1 MSAPPFDERP
11 SDGAARWAV
20 GACEQTG
27 QARAHDGSRVNAG
40 DGAASD
46 GSTGDD
52 SAGGGSGAGLD
63 AESGAE
69 DEPGLS
75 PDPAE
80 LLNSDIALSAEP
92 GSSPDG
98 AAGPEADDDEGPEP
112 TLPEAVRQ
120 RITVLVAAALPAL
133 PAEETP
139 VPLRRV
145 ARFAP
150 HRRARLGGPVIASQ
164 LAADPL
170 FRQRIS
176 GRIATDAGDLG
187 AAVAGGMAPAAA
199 DPVEVA
205 ALAYLV
211 RPTGWRELIE
221 AAGESVRAEA
231 DVAAIAGQ
239 IRDAEQRAA
248 RAEHDR
254 AVARVEADKLRDEL
268 ARVREELG
276 QVREEARTA
285 SRALRELHAA
295 HKRTA
300 DLLATEKGRAT
311 KVTADHEAEVRRL
324 KTRLAEA
331 ESAAVSGKQ
340 SARDA
345 RAADETRLWLLLE
358 TIGQAASGLRRE
370 LALGPADKLPADV
383 VADAA
388 ADRPGALERSRPR
401 AQDTD
406 DPGRLDQLLALPR
419 AHLIVDGYNV
429 TKRGFAEMSLEQQR
443 KRLITGLGGIAA
455 QTGDEV
461 TVVFDGA
468 ERVHGLPPAPRGV
481 RVLFSHKGDTADELI
496 RQLVRGEPAGRP
508 LVVISS
514 DREVA
519 DGVRRHGAYPMGA
532 DSLLRRLS
540 RA

>member
-1 MSAPPFDERP
+1 MSASEPFDDRP
-11 SDGAARWAV
+11 ADRSGEPAAA
-20 GACEQTG
+20 
-27 QARAHDGSRVNAG
+27 
-40 DGAASD
+40 
-46 GSTGDD
+46 
-52 SAGGGSGAGLD
+52 LD
-63 AESGAE
+63 A
-69 DEPGLS
+69 
-75 PDPAE
+75 DP
-80 LLNSDIALSAEP
+80 IAL
-92 GSSPDG
+92 DT
-98 AAGPEADDDEGPEP
+98 DFVPEP
-112 TLPEAVRQ
+112 MLPEAVRQ
-120 RITVLVAAALPAL
+120 RITSLAAASLPGM
-133 PAEETP
+133 PAEEIP
-139 VPLRRV
+139 VALRRV

-150 HRRARLGGPVIASQ
+150 NRRARLGGQAIAAQ

-176 GRIATDAGDLG
+176 GRIVTEAGDLG
-187 AAVAGGMAPAAA
+187 AAVASGMAPAAA
-199 DPVEVA
+199 DPTEVA
-205 ALAYLV
+205 ALAYLA
-211 RPTGWRELIE
+211 RPAGWRDLIDV
-221 AAGESVRAEA
+221 AGETVRA
-231 DVAAIAGQ
+231 DAGSQ
-239 IRDAEQRAA
+239 AVIDQVRDAEHRAA

-276 QVREEARTA
+276 QLREEARSA
-285 SRALRELHAA
+285 ARALRDSQAA
-295 HKRTA
+295 AKRAA
-300 DLLATEKGRAT
+300 DLLATEKGR
-311 KVTADHEAEVRRL
+311 VTRANQDHDTEVRRL
-324 KTRLAEA
+324 KSRLAEA
-331 ESAAVSGKQ
+331 EVMAASGKQ
-340 SARDA
+340 AAKEA
-345 RAADETRLWLLLE
+345 RAVDDARLWLLLE

-370 LALGPADKLPADV
+370 LAIGPADKLPADY

-388 ADRPGALERSRPR
+388 ADRPGTPERSRAR

-443 KRLITGLGGIAA
+443 KRLVTGLGGIAA

-481 RVLFSHKGDTADELI
+481 RVLFSRKGDTADELI

-508 LVVISS
+508 IVVVSS

-532 DSLLRRLS
+532 DSLLRRLGRS
-540 RA
+540 

>member
-1 MSAPPFDERP
+1 MSAPLPFDDRP
-11 SDGAARWAV
+11 DEEAV
-20 GACEQTG
+20 HE
-27 QARAHDGSRVNAG
+27 G
-40 DGAASD
+40 DFA
-46 GSTGDD
+46 
-52 SAGGGSGAGLD
+52 
-63 AESGAE
+63 
-69 DEPGLS
+69 
-75 PDPAE
+75 
-80 LLNSDIALSAEP
+80 
-92 GSSPDG
+92 
-98 AAGPEADDDEGPEP
+98 PEP
-112 TLPEAVRQ
+112 SLPEAVRQ
-120 RITVLVAAALPAL
+120 RITTLTAAALPGM
-133 PAEETP
+133 PADEMP

-150 HRRARLGGPVIASQ
+150 NRRARLGGQAIAAQ

-176 GRIATDAGDLG
+176 ARIVTDSGDLG
-187 AAVAGGMAPAAA
+187 AAVASGMAPAAA

-211 RPTGWRELIE
+211 RPVGWRDLID
-221 AAGESVRAEA
+221 AAGDAVRAEA
-231 DVAAIAGQ
+231 DTAAVTNQ
-239 IRDAEQRAA
+239 IRDAELRAD

-276 QVREEARTA
+276 QIREEARSTA
-285 SRALRELHAA
+285 KALRESQAA
-295 HKRTA
+295 QKRA
-300 DLLATEKGRAT
+300 SELLATEKGRASKINT
-311 KVTADHEAEVRRL
+311 DHDSEVRRL
-324 KTRLAEA
+324 RARLAEA
-331 ESAAVSGKQ
+331 EAAAATGKQ
-340 SARDA
+340 SAKDA
-345 RAADETRLWLLLE
+345 RSVDDARLWLLLE

-370 LALGPADKLPADV
+370 LALGPTDKLPADF
-383 VADAA
+383 VADTSAE
-388 ADRPGALERSRPR
+388 RPGTPERARAR

-419 AHLIVDGYNV
+419 AHLVVDGYNV

-481 RVLFSHKGDTADELI
+481 RVLFSRKGDTADELI
-496 RQLVRGEPAGRP
+496 RQLVRAEPPGRP
-508 LVVISS
+508 IVVISS

-532 DSLLRRLS
+532 DSLLRRLARS
-540 RA
+540 

>member
-1 MSAPPFDERP
+1 M
-11 SDGAARWAV
+11 
-20 GACEQTG
+20 
-27 QARAHDGSRVNAG
+27 
-40 DGAASD
+40 
-46 GSTGDD
+46 
-52 SAGGGSGAGLD
+52 
-63 AESGAE
+63 
-69 DEPGLS
+69 
-75 PDPAE
+75 
-80 LLNSDIALSAEP
+80 
-92 GSSPDG
+92 
-98 AAGPEADDDEGPEP
+98 
-112 TLPEAVRQ
+112 TLA
-120 RITVLVAAALPAL
+120 AAALPGL
-133 PAEETP
+133 PADEIP
-139 VPLRRV
+139 VALRRV

-150 HRRARLGGPVIASQ
+150 NRRARLGGREIAAQ

-176 GRIATDAGDLG
+176 TRVVEDSGDLG
-187 AAVAGGMAPAAA
+187 AAVAAGMAPAAA

-205 ALAYLV
+205 ALAYLA
-211 RPTGWRELIE
+211 RPEGWRALIE
-221 AAGESVRAEA
+221 DAGQAVQAEA
-231 DVAAIAGQ
+231 DSAAIASQ
-239 IRDAEQRAA
+239 VRAAEQRAA

-254 AVARVEADKLRDEL
+254 AVAKVEADKLRDEL

-276 QVREEARTA
+276 QLREEARATGK
-285 SRALRELHAA
+285 ALREAQAA
-295 HKRTA
+295 QKRA
-300 DLLATEKGRAT
+300 SDLLATEKGRAT
-311 KVTADHEAEVRRL
+311 RIAADHDAEVRRL

-331 ESAAVSGKQ
+331 EEKAATGKQ
-340 SARDA
+340 SAKDA
-345 RAADETRLWLLLE
+345 RAADDARLWLLIE

-370 LALGPADKLPADV
+370 LALGPADRLPADL
-383 VADAA
+383 VADTAA
-388 ADRPGALERSRPR
+388 ERPGSPERSRAR

-455 QTGDEV
+455 QTGDEI

-481 RVLFSHKGDTADELI
+481 RVLFSRKGDTADELI
-496 RQLVRGEPAGRP
+496 RQLVRAEPAGRP
-508 LVVISS
+508 IVVISS

-540 RA
+540 RT